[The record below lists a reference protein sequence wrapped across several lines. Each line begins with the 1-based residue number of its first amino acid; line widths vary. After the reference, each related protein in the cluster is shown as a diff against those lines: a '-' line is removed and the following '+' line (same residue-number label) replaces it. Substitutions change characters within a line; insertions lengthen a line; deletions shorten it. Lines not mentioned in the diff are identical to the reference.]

1 MPSVP
6 FLNKNGDTS
15 GPPHRSLNR
24 TTRDVGHHGVMRI
37 LAAPDKFRG
46 TATASEAAAAIAL
59 AGRSVGA
66 RTRQVPMSDGG
77 EGFTEA
83 FGGAN
88 KVSIVTGPLGEPVP
102 AGWRLD
108 GKTAVIEMAQASG
121 LLLVGGA
128 EGNDPIA
135 ASTAGTG
142 ELIVEA
148 LDAGAKRIFVG
159 HGGSATT
166 DGGLAAL
173 RALFPAARLKG
184 IELVAAVDVR
194 CPFLEAAVQYAPQKG
209 ATPNQ
214 VQLLTRRLERLAQV
228 YLEDHGV
235 DVTTLEGG
243 GAAGGL
249 AGGLAAVGATI
260 ESGFELIADEQDLTT
275 AVEESDL
282 VVTGEGFLDEGSFD
296 GKVVGG
302 LAALAAEFDVPV
314 LVVAGEVFDGV
325 GERVEAISLVG
336 AYGRERAMNDT
347 AACITDA
354 VTGYLAAR

>member
-1 MPSVP
+1 
-6 FLNKNGDTS
+6 
-15 GPPHRSLNR
+15 
-24 TTRDVGHHGVMRI
+24 MRI

-59 AGRSVGA
+59 AGRSIGA

-88 KVSIVTGPLGEPVP
+88 KVSVVTGPLGDPVP
-102 AGWRLD
+102 AGWRLS

-142 ELIVEA
+142 ELIAEA
-148 LDAGAKRIFVG
+148 LDLGARRIFVG

-173 RALFPAARLKG
+173 KALYPAARLRG

-194 CPFLEAAVQYAPQKG
+194 CPFLDAAVQFAPQKG
-209 ATPNQ
+209 ATPSQ
-214 VQLLTRRLERLAQV
+214 VELLSRRLERLAQV
-228 YLEDHGV
+228 YLEDHGI
-235 DVTTLEGG
+235 DVTAIEGG

-249 AGGLAAVGATI
+249 AGGLAAVGATV
-260 ESGFELIADEQDLTT
+260 ESGFELIAEEQDLTT
-275 AVEESDL
+275 AVEEADL
-282 VVTGEGFLDEGSFD
+282 VVTGEGFLDEASFD

-302 LAALAAEFDVPV
+302 LVGLADEFGVPV
-314 LVVAGEVFDGV
+314 LAVAGEVFDGV
-325 GERVEAISLVG
+325 GDRVEAVSLVQVF
-336 AYGRERAMNDT
+336 GRERAMADT
-347 AACITDA
+347 TACITEA
-354 VTGYLAAR
+354 VTAYLATR

>member
-1 MPSVP
+1 M
-6 FLNKNGDTS
+6 
-15 GPPHRSLNR
+15 H
-24 TTRDVGHHGVMRI
+24 I

-46 TATASEAAAAIAL
+46 TATAAEAAAAIAL

-88 KVSIVTGPLGEPVP
+88 KVSVVTGPLGDPVP
-102 AGWRLD
+102 AGWRLS

-142 ELIVEA
+142 ELIAEA
-148 LDAGAKRIFVG
+148 LDLGARRIFVG

-173 RALFPAARLKG
+173 TSLYPAARLRG
-184 IELVAAVDVR
+184 VELIAAVDVR
-194 CPFLEAAVQYAPQKG
+194 CRFLDAAVQFAPQKG
-209 ATPNQ
+209 ATTSQ
-214 VQLLTRRLERLAQV
+214 VELLSRRLERLAQV

-235 DVTTLEGG
+235 DVTTIEGG

-249 AGGLAAVGATI
+249 AGGLAAVGATV
-260 ESGFELIADEQDLTT
+260 ESGFDLIAEELDLTT
-275 AVEESDL
+275 AVEEADL
-282 VVTGEGFLDEGSFD
+282 VITGEGFLDEASFD
-296 GKVVGG
+296 GKVVDG
-302 LAALAAEFDVPV
+302 LVELAAEFGVPI
-314 LVVAGEVFDGV
+314 LAVAGEVFDGV
-325 GERVEAISLVG
+325 GDRVEAISLVQTF
-336 AYGRERAMNDT
+336 GRDRAMADT
-347 AACITDA
+347 AACITEA
-354 VTGYLAAR
+354 VTTYLATH

>member
-1 MPSVP
+1 
-6 FLNKNGDTS
+6 
-15 GPPHRSLNR
+15 
-24 TTRDVGHHGVMRI
+24 MRI

-46 TATASEAAAAIAL
+46 TATAAEVAGAVDA
-59 AGRSVGA
+59 AGRTVGA
-66 RTRQVPMSDGG
+66 TTRSVPMSDGG
-77 EGFTEA
+77 EGFLEV

-88 KVSIVTGPLGEPVP
+88 RTTTVTGPLGGAVE
-102 AGWRLD
+102 AGWRHAGRL
-108 GKTAVIEMAQASG
+108 AVIEMAQASG
-121 LLLVGGA
+121 LALVGGA

-142 ELIVEA
+142 ELIVAA

-184 IELVAAVDVR
+184 VELVAAVDVHTA
-194 CPFLEAAVQYAPQKG
+194 FLEAADVFGAQKG
-209 ATPNQ
+209 ATASQ
-214 VQLLTRRLERLAQV
+214 VELLRRRLERLAQV

-235 DVTTLEGG
+235 DVTTLPGA

-260 ESGFELIADEQDLTT
+260 ESGFELIADELDL
-275 AVEESDL
+275 ASAIEESDL
-282 VVTGEGFLDEGSFD
+282 VVTGEGFVDEASFH

-302 LAALAAEFDVPV
+302 MVDLAAEFGVPV

-325 GERVEAISLVG
+325 GDRCDAVSLV
-336 AYGRERAMNDT
+336 AEFGRERAMADT
-347 AACITDA
+347 LACITEA
-354 VTGYLAAR
+354 VAARLT